1 MVIPEKSANN
11 WRAGLILLVF
21 ALAWLAPL
29 YIVKMKDISDN
40 WVKYRCD
47 PRVMPFAS
55 MFGHDTV
62 SNFAECAQQIQGEV
76 MDEALAPLN
85 YNLLN
90 VGKTVGGLGD
100 ALQETRKVMNQT
112 RGFLGEIT
120 SKIFGVFLNITLQFE
135 NMTIKTRDL
144 VAKLLGVVGTLL
156 YMLTGGVK
164 IGESIAGG
172 PIVGMMD
179 AACFDPATPIVLNNS
194 KVKRIQDIE
203 TGEVLTGGSY
213 VIATMRIKN
222 TQKEPFYLLDG
233 VKVTGYHKVRDDS
246 TGQYVF
252 VHKHPNA
259 KKLDEVAEDLSCL
272 ITHDHLIRIGDT
284 TFWDWTE

>member
-1 MVIPEKSANN
+1 MVIPEISANN
-11 WRAGLILLVF
+11 WRVGLILLVF

-164 IGESIAGG
+164 IGESIAAG
-172 PIVGMMD
+172 PIVRMMD

-259 KKLDEVAEDLSCL
+259 KKLVEVVQDLSCL
-272 ITHDHLIRIGDT
+272 ITHDHLIRIGNT

>member
-1 MVIPEKSANN
+1 MVIPEKSVNN
-11 WRAGLILLVF
+11 WRAALVILVF

-29 YIVKMKDISDN
+29 YSLKMQDISDN

-62 SNFAECAQQIQGEV
+62 ANFADCAQQIQGEV
-76 MDEALAPLN
+76 IDEALAPLN

-100 ALQETRKVMNQT
+100 AIQDTRKVMNQT

-120 SKIFGVFLNITLQFE
+120 SKIFSVFLNITLQFE

-144 VAKLLGVVGTLL
+144 VAKLLGVVATLL

-164 IGESIAGG
+164 IGESIVDG
-172 PIVGMMD
+172 PIVGMMKSV
-179 AACFDPATPIVLNNS
+179 CFDPYTP
-194 KVKRIQDIE
+194 VKLECGKIKSIQDIE
-203 TGEVLTGGSY
+203 TGEVLAGGSY
-213 VIATMRIKN
+213 VVATMRLKN
-222 TQKEPFYLLDG
+222 TQREPYYLISG
-233 VKVTGYHKVRDDS
+233 VKVTGYHKVRNDR

-252 VHKHPNA
+252 VHKHPDA
-259 KKLDEVAEDLSCL
+259 KKLEDIPEDLNCL
-272 ITHDHLIRIGDT
+272 ITHDHLIRLGET